1 MVMTVAQIRLTD
13 SADRALSKLAVQT
26 GKTRDDLLHE
36 AVDEFLARH
45 KPDDRLRLLRQ
56 GRGLWKDRTDL
67 PSLQDL
73 RAEMDRQE
81 PR

>member
-1 MVMTVAQIRLTD
+1 MNVAQIMLTD
-13 SADRALSKLAVQT
+13 SADRALSELAVQT

-36 AVDEFLARH
+36 AVDQFLTRNR
-45 KPDDRLRLLRQ
+45 PQNRLRLLQQ

-73 RAEMDRQE
+73 RAEMDRGE